1 MPENC
6 IRCGQPM
13 IVLDWNSS
21 VNALVCN
28 TSSCEL
34 YRQPTPIP
42 KGTTT
47 LSEELGGVYSRHKR
61 RPKEKRKSKYAAFT
75 FEERLQ
81 ELRDEIST

>member
-6 IRCGQPM
+6 KSCGGPM

-21 VNALVCN
+21 VNALVCDN
-28 TSSCEL
+28 SGCRL
-34 YRQPTPIP
+34 FRQPIP
-42 KGTTT
+42 TSRGSTT
-47 LSEELGGVYSRHKR
+47 LAQELGGVYSRHRR
-61 RPKEKRKSKYAAFT
+61 RPKERKYAAFT